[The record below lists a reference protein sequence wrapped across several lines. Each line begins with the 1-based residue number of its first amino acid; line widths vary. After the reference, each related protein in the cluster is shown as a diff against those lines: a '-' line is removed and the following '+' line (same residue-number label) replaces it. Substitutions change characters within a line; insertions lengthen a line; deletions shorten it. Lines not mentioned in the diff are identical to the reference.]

1 MVLLKDKLSHGADSC
16 WCRLIYPFHI
26 PATFPHPNLPTP
38 EDKPLS
44 DSSFCQP
51 KFLGPC
57 YRGFSCR
64 NSFFL
69 SLIEHL
75 SCFQFWTIKNNAAE
89 NILVYGTL
97 ATHMQA
103 YLLGIYPGIE
113 LLGHRIAYVQF
124 YYKMPNE
131 KIIAQIYPFP
141 NSVWQLPLFHILTAT
156 WEC

>member
-1 MVLLKDKLSHGADSC
+1 MLLKDKLSHGADSC
-16 WCRLIYPFHI
+16 WRRLIYPFHI
-26 PATFPHPNLPTP
+26 PAIFPHPNLPTP

-51 KFLGPC
+51 KFLGPLLQ
-57 YRGFSCR
+57 RILLQELIFPFSYWT
-64 NSFFL
+64 FELL
-69 SLIEHL
+69 SVLDYQEQCCWEH
-75 SCFQFWTIKNNAAE
+75 SCIWYSCHTYASIFA
-89 NILVYGTL
+89 GD
-97 ATHMQA
+97 H
-103 YLLGIYPGIE
+103 PGIE